1 MLGRIFLFITVASL
15 TELFLLVKL
24 AQLTSFGVTL
34 LVVLVTAGIGA
45 WLLRREGGR
54 TIVRV
59 QSELSAGRV
68 PGDALV
74 DGLAIGIAGAFL
86 ITPGI
91 LSDAAGILLL
101 LPPVRNVI
109 KALLL
114 VRFARW
120 AENGNLR
127 VMQFGAQTVRV
138 DPGFD
143 GARRNGG
150 FDGARRNGGFGGPM
164 SDGIIDGDALSEA
177 PPERES
183 LR

>member
-1 MLGRIFLFITVASL
+1 MLGRIFLFITITSL
-15 TELFLLVKL
+15 LELFLLVKL

-45 WLLRREGGR
+45 WLLRREGAR

-59 QSELSAGRV
+59 QTELSAGRV

-86 ITPGI
+86 VTPGV

-101 LPPVRNVI
+101 LPPVRTVI
-109 KALLL
+109 KAIVL
-114 VRFARW
+114 VRFSRW
-120 AENGNLR
+120 AQSGNLR
-127 VMQFGAQTVRV
+127 VMQFGAQSVHHRSGPARPG
-138 DPGFD
+138 PGFGAAPPDVVGD
-143 GARRNGG
+143 GV
-150 FDGARRNGGFGGPM
+150 
-164 SDGIIDGDALSEA
+164 IDGDALNNA

-183 LR
+183 VG